1 VAERTGYVFRRSGV
15 TAEELRA
22 LLGAVE
28 RGWAWTP
35 ADMYDAG
42 RQDDLLRG
50 NEGRACRDNLEVR
63 WHCGDSGYDLLV
75 LALEELAL
83 AGFAPLLADGYA
95 WRTAQTTLRLQRPAA
110 VAGESDEELPAT
122 SFIAPDGA
130 VQFVALIDSA
140 ERSAP

>member
-1 VAERTGYVFRRSGV
+1 MAERRGYIFRRSGA

-28 RGWAWTP
+28 WGWAWTP

-42 RQDDLLRG
+42 RKDDLLRG
-50 NEGRACRDNLEVR
+50 NEGRACRDKLEVR
-63 WHCGDSGYDLLV
+63 WRRGDKGYDLLV
-75 LALEELAL
+75 LALEELAPE
-83 AGFAPLLADGYA
+83 GFAPLLAGGYA
-95 WRTAQTTLRLQRPAA
+95 WRTAETTLRLQRPAA
-110 VAGESDEELPAT
+110 VAGEADEELPAT

-140 ERSAP
+140 ERSVP